1 MTRPQGAGLAQR
13 VPALWAWPT
22 RNCRS
27 AAIRPALVVEE
38 RKNKMFTTK
47 EIWEAGRAALG
58 LAPAA
63 ATPPAAVVIAPVAT
77 NEQPGVFDPIAFAF
91 SPRVYRIHF
100 KNGNSGEYEGAAL
113 AT

>member
-1 MTRPQGAGLAQR
+1 MAVNAEGEKR
-13 VPALWAWPT
+13 
-22 RNCRS
+22 
-27 AAIRPALVVEE
+27 
-38 RKNKMFTTK
+38 MFTTK

-77 NEQPGVFDPIAFAF
+77 NEQPGVSDPIAFAF

-100 KNGNSGEYEGAAL
+100 KNGNSGEYDGAAL
-113 AT
+113 ATAFPFDASQIERIEPVEEVGQDL